1 MVRLLWVLILVGI
14 VYWLAKRAFSS
25 GRSKAAGNEEA
36 GEEMVQDPVC
46 GCYLPKSQ
54 ALSLSSKGKRIY
66 FCSEGCFQKY
76 KSSDALPTS

>member
-1 MVRLLWVLILVGI
+1 MYRLLWVLILAGI

-25 GRSKAAGNEEA
+25 GRGKTAGNEEV

-54 ALSLSSKGKRIY
+54 ALSLSSRGKRLY

-76 KSSDALPTS
+76 KSSNVLPKD

>member
-1 MVRLLWVLILVGI
+1 MYRLFWILFLAGI

-25 GRSKAAGNEEA
+25 GRSKTARNEEA

-54 ALSLSSKGKRIY
+54 ALSLSFQGKRLY
-66 FCSEGCFQKY
+66 FCGEACFQKY
-76 KSSDALPTS
+76 NSSNVLPKS

>member
-1 MVRLLWVLILVGI
+1 MYRLLWVLILAGI

-25 GRSKAAGNEEA
+25 GRSKTTGNEEA

-54 ALSLSSKGKRIY
+54 ALSLSSQGKRLY
-66 FCSEGCFQKY
+66 FCGEACFQKY
-76 KSSDALPTS
+76 KSSNVLPKD